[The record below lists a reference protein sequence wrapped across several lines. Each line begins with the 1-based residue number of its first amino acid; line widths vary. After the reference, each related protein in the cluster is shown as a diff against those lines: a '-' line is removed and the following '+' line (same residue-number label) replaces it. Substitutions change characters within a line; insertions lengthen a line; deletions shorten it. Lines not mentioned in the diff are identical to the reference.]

1 MKNFIKAIGFTFYS
15 GDFYKK
21 IKDEDVGNAIIFLL
35 KISLFLSFCIGIIG
49 IIISIIFLPSVKKGI
64 SNFVDTNFPSDLVV
78 TVKDGK
84 MTTNTGQPFFVKDS
98 SSSKSTYS
106 KENIF
111 VILPDEIA
119 DASVLL
125 KYSTMAALAK
135 DGFVVEKNQGQ
146 EIRII
151 KYDTMSFV
159 ASRENA
165 LKILNKI
172 VPFFLIFFTIG
183 IIPLMMFIFVFV
195 ITLHLIWLFFVALL
209 IWGFLRIKKLNISYG
224 QSYKIGMY
232 AIVPL
237 LITEIIVFPFNF
249 SGKLF
254 TIAIML
260 IVTLV
265 VTRNWEKDKIQDSAI
280 VPEIKNV

>member
-1 MKNFIKAIGFTFYS
+1 MKNFIKTIGFTFYS

-21 IKDEDVGNAIIFLL
+21 IKDESVGNAIVFLL
-35 KISLFLSFCIGIIG
+35 KAVLFLSICVGIIG
-49 IIISIIFLPSVKKGI
+49 IIISIIFSPSIKKGI
-64 SNFVDTNFPSDLVV
+64 SSFVNTNFPSDLVV

-84 MTTNTGQPFFVKDS
+84 MKTNTNQPFFVKDS
-98 SSSKSTYS
+98 SSPKSAYS
-106 KENIF
+106 KENAF
-111 VILPDEIA
+111 VILPDEIV
-119 DASVLL
+119 DTFLL
-125 KYSTMAALAK
+125 SKYSTMAAMAK
-135 DGFVVEKNQGQ
+135 DGFVIEKNQGQ

-159 ASRENA
+159 ASRETV

-172 VPFFLIFFTIG
+172 IPFFIVFFAIG
-183 IIPLMMFIFVFV
+183 IIPLMMFIFIFV
-195 ITLHLIWLFFVALL
+195 ITMHLIWLFFAALL
-209 IWGFLRIKKLNISYG
+209 IWGFLRLKKLNISYK

-232 AIVPL
+232 IIIPL
-237 LITEIIVFPFNF
+237 LVSEIIVFPFNF

-265 VTRNWEKDKIQDSAI
+265 VTKNWEKGLTQDGASI
-280 VPEIKNV
+280 LEIKNV